1 MPGMDGTGPMGM
13 GPMTGGGRGLCN
25 PLWAGY
31 WGGVNPWFRY
41 RGYPSWPGYGY
52 GPYPWGGARLW
63 QAGWP
68 QPWAAPG
75 YIPGGPAYGPPPE
88 QELDFLRNQA
98 SVLQQQMD
106 QIAERIGE
114 IEKEEEPKKKKK

>member
-1 MPGMDGTGPMGM
+1 MGM

-25 PLWAGY
+25 PLGAGY
-31 WGGVNPWFRY
+31 WIGVNPWFRY

-52 GPYPWGGARLW
+52 GPYPRGGARLW

-68 QPWAAPG
+68 QPWVAPG
-75 YIPGGPAYGPPPE
+75 YIPGGPTYGAPPE

-106 QIAERIGE
+106 QIVERIGE
-114 IEKEEEPKKKKK
+114 IEKKEEPKKKKK